1 MLVVAF
7 ISEKRLAPGLRLM
20 PTGNWLY
27 VALAKRHHI
36 APSQQQSQHPT
47 KLFRRLQTR
56 LFFLEVFCTER
67 CHICIEKR
75 DETDQEKKYEWV
87 RRLDAKMKVMN
98 ECQIGLC

>member
-1 MLVVAF
+1 MLHSQTA
-7 ISEKRLAPGLRLM
+7 ITLR
-20 PTGNWLY
+20 PHNNKVNTQPNYSDGY
-27 VALAKRHHI
+27 KSV
-36 APSQQQSQHPT
+36 
-47 KLFRRLQTR
+47 
-56 LFFLEVFCTER
+56 FFLEVFCTER